1 MLGPSPTT
9 SPKLFLPAVLLVLPG
24 LSTGCAEPEPPR
36 EILRPVRHEQVIAT
50 GGSRDRV
57 FPGLARADQETEMS
71 FRVPGR
77 IDVLNVSVG
86 NRVPTGRLIARLE
99 QTDFEIAVR
108 QAEANLAQAR
118 AVMTNSEAN
127 LERVRGLYENDN
139 ASQNELDSA
148 TAQFQ
153 STGAQVEAATQAL
166 ESARRKLGYSSLRAP
181 VDGAIAAVDV
191 EVNENVTQGQ
201 TVVMMMSG
209 ARPEVEV
216 AIPEVLISDVQD
228 GAPVRASFAALP
240 GRVFDAVVTEVGV
253 ASTGT
258 ATTFPV
264 TVRIT
269 AESPEIRSGMAA
281 DVTFSFESRDKRE
294 RIYLPSHAVGEDEV
308 GRFVF
313 LLEPSGESGVG
324 IVHRAPVTV
333 GALTRDGRL
342 EILSGVAEGRKV
354 VTAGVRR
361 LVDGQRVKLP
371 DDRVP

>member
-1 MLGPSPTT
+1 
-9 SPKLFLPAVLLVLPG
+9 
-24 LSTGCAEPEPPR
+24 
-36 EILRPVRHEQVIAT
+36 
-50 GGSRDRV
+50 
-57 FPGLARADQETEMS
+57 MS

-86 NRVPTGRLIARLE
+86 NRVPTGQLIARLE

-108 QAEANLAQAR
+108 QDEANLAQAR

-153 STGAQVEAATQAL
+153 STRAQVEAATQTL

-201 TVVMMMSG
+201 TVVMMTSG

-228 GAPVRASFAALP
+228 GAPVRVSFAALP

-281 DVTFSFESRDKRE
+281 DVTFRFESRDKRD

-313 LLEPSGESGVG
+313 LLEPSGENDVG
-324 IVHRAPVTV
+324 IVQRTPVTV

-342 EILSGVAEGRKV
+342 EILSGVAEGRNV